1 MPFHIHFL
9 SLSITYDYLSLILS
23 HCSFP
28 LFLFLSPRL
37 IRQGYIIFVLLLLLP
52 PPPCTQPLSQSR
64 ATRGR
69 KYGGGQASH
78 GIIQLT
84 YPETS
89 VCVCFLC
96 LLLIGSLLCVNLCS
110 FVCVCVQ
117 MCVCSFGL
125 WITEWSLWLLERST
139 VIKLPLFQKSSCD
152 CVMTPSFL
160 LSLPPTKLHSPT
172 HPSSHLS
179 LHLRHSDVTSIIIAL
194 HPLNLPT
201 PNIPRIVSV
210 VFR

>member
-1 MPFHIHFL
+1 LCNITVHFPSCL
-9 SLSITYDYLSLILS
+9 STFTSSLSPSHTTISLSSS

-110 FVCVCVQ
+110 FVCVCANV
-117 MCVCSFGL
+117 CVF
-125 WITEWSLWLLERST
+125 IWSL
-139 VIKLPLFQKSSCD
+139 
-152 CVMTPSFL
+152 
-160 LSLPPTKLHSPT
+160 
-172 HPSSHLS
+172 
-179 LHLRHSDVTSIIIAL
+179 
-194 HPLNLPT
+194 NY
-201 PNIPRIVSV
+201 
-210 VFR
+210 